1 MVSLLRNI
9 AETTSRMAPTIATNI
24 KAPANVL
31 KQEVKTALRENAPII
46 RNVAEGLV
54 DPIAM
59 SNLAKT
65 GATSAMCAQCRRL
78 NCPSM
83 GGKSKKA
90 SNKKKSKRYR
100 RHNKGK
106 KTRKH

>member
-1 MVSLLRNI
+1 MAGVLRNI
-9 AETTSRMAPTIATNI
+9 AETTSRMAPNI
-24 KAPANVL
+24 VSNIRAPANIL
-31 KQEVKTALRENAPII
+31 KEQLKENVPIL

-59 SNLAKT
+59 GNLAKT
-65 GATSAMCAQCRRL
+65 GATAAMCSQCRRL
-78 NCPSM
+78 NCSSM

-90 SNKKKSKRYR
+90 ATKKKSR
-100 RHNKGK
+100 RRRNKGK